1 MTRAVLF
8 DLDDTLFDHRE
19 SAAEALRRV
28 QAAHECFRRVP
39 FDEFE
44 MLHSALLEE
53 LHPEVLN
60 ARLEMDEARRERF
73 RRLFKRCGMQAS
85 EELCATTAHTY
96 RTDYMEARRAV
107 AGAASLVAA
116 VRSRAKVG
124 IVSNNMLQ
132 EQRDKL
138 EFCGLSAHVDA
149 LIVSEEAGVS
159 KPDPAI
165 FRMALDALGVTADQ
179 IGDAR
184 RLMVGGRRRRP
195 GGGYSRGVVQPAEK
209 SVARPE
215 SPRAR
220 TACTGAGERGG
231 RLPARFVRDVMSVAE
246 SEAERV
252 CRDSEVRRLP
262 HRPTVTNQDRLRCF
276 VPHAEPI
283 RHFVGHLAVTL
294 DGNHFVGRASTV
306 TVEMCAEL
314 IESLGTDAARAAVFE
329 Q

>member
-44 MLHSALLEE
+44 KLHSALLEE
-53 LHPEVLN
+53 LHPQVLN
-60 ARLEMDEARRERF
+60 ARMEMDEARRERF
-73 RRLFKRCGMQAS
+73 RRLFKRCGMPAS
-85 EELCATTAHTY
+85 DEVCATTASRY

-149 LIVSEEAGVS
+149 LIVSEEAGVA

-165 FRMALDALGVTADQ
+165 FRMALDALDVTADQ
-179 IGDAR
+179 SVMLGDSWSADVVGAQAAGIRVVWFNPLRNPSPDPSR
-184 RLMVGGRRRRP
+184 RV
-195 GGGYSRGVVQPAEK
+195 
-209 SVARPE
+209 PE
-215 SPRAR
+215 LYALEP
-220 TACTGAGERGG
+220 
-231 RLPARFVRDVMSVAE
+231 V
-246 SEAERV
+246 SEAV
-252 CRDSEVRRLP
+252 ACLLVS
-262 HRPTVTNQDRLRCF
+262 
-276 VPHAEPI
+276 
-283 RHFVGHLAVTL
+283 
-294 DGNHFVGRASTV
+294 
-306 TVEMCAEL
+306 
-314 IESLGTDAARAAVFE
+314 
-329 Q
+329 

>member
-85 EELCATTAHTY
+85 EELCATTAGTY

-165 FRMALDALGVTADQ
+165 FRMALDALDVTADQ
-179 IGDAR
+179 SVMLGDSWSADVVGAQAAGIRVVWFNPLRNPSPDPSR
-184 RLMVGGRRRRP
+184 RVPELHALEPVNE
-195 GGGYSRGVVQPAEK
+195 A
-209 SVARPE
+209 VACLLV
-215 SPRAR
+215 S
-220 TACTGAGERGG
+220 
-231 RLPARFVRDVMSVAE
+231 
-246 SEAERV
+246 
-252 CRDSEVRRLP
+252 
-262 HRPTVTNQDRLRCF
+262 
-276 VPHAEPI
+276 
-283 RHFVGHLAVTL
+283 
-294 DGNHFVGRASTV
+294 
-306 TVEMCAEL
+306 
-314 IESLGTDAARAAVFE
+314 
-329 Q
+329 